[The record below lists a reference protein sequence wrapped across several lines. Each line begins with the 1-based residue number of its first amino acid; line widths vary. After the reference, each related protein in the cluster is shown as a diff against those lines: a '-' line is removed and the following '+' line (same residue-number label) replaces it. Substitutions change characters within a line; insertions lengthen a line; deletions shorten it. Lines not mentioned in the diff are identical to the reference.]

1 MPTQIVMNFS
11 GDSRYQ
17 FSSDDARAV
26 AKAERRFNEL
36 VGAGFLVAE
45 RTPTGEARLTKSFDP
60 KSNET
65 LFFPRLVGG

>member
-1 MPTQIVMNFS
+1 MPTQIVMDLN

-17 FSSDDARAV
+17 FSSDDAKAV
-26 AKAERRFNEL
+26 AKAEKRFNEL

-45 RTPTGEARLTKSFDP
+45 RTSAGEARLTKSFDP

>member
-1 MPTQIVMNFS
+1 MPTQIVMDLN

-26 AKAERRFNEL
+26 AKAEKRFNEL

-45 RTPTGEARLTKSFDP
+45 RTSAGEARLTKSFDP